1 MSGTAVRVLLVD
13 DQSLFREALATVRKR
28 FWWSN
33 PVGSGTRGHW
43 SLAGELLSGWLARQP
58 PAIRARS
65 RAPVRLFLSA
75 SVIVDGAAVGH
86 GVENRLWRAGAQ
98 GGVGARAERVVDGR
112 QRDAQRHERG
122 DREDLGV
129 AESGVA

>member
-13 DQSLFREALATVRKR
+13 DQSLVREALATLRKR

-43 SLAGELLSGWLARQP
+43 SLAGELLLGWFGTATPRHPSTQP
-58 PAIRARS
+58 G
-65 RAPVRLFLSA
+65 PVRLFLSA

-112 QRDAQRHERG
+112 ERDAQRHERG
-122 DREDLGV
+122 DGEDIGV
-129 AESGVA
+129 VESGVA